1 MKFDSSNLISILFG
15 TFQLKLKLFIFSNYT
30 FQLASQSF
38 KTKPVQL
45 FNTVCALVDNVLASS
60 VNTNPVISRPDSSK
74 GGSRTIPTPCL
85 LIGGR
90 RSVNI
95 VSSKLIRSPAEIKK
109 YIMIHKLWC
118 ILYAAFNITELL
130 VKQCFHHCHMLLTP
144 SHVENVILSFT
155 Y

>member
-1 MKFDSSNLISILFG
+1 M
-15 TFQLKLKLFIFSNYT
+15 
-30 FQLASQSF
+30 
-38 KTKPVQL
+38 

-95 VSSKLIRSPAEIKK
+95 VSSKLIRSPAEIYFMK
-109 YIMIHKLWC
+109 
-118 ILYAAFNITELL
+118 
-130 VKQCFHHCHMLLTP
+130 
-144 SHVENVILSFT
+144 NVIIQNL
-155 Y
+155 